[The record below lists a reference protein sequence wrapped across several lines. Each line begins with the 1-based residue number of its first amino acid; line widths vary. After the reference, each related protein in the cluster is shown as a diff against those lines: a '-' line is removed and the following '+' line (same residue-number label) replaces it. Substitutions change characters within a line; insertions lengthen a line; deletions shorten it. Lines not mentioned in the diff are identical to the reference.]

1 MSNTAKDG
9 AVRALVFELIEATG
23 CAFYLGAA
31 LEALANVAISGGID
45 KRELLARAEEF
56 IARQRELLGDEQD
69 GAEST
74 SEPEDEP
81 EPVVENARSKP
92 WKPKRAKGGG
102 RKSTVDVD
110 ELAETVETFF
120 ANHPG
125 ASWREAFEQLDTP
138 YKSCSSMQASLRTR
152 VNRKAKPRK
161 VAGKQFVDK
170 WHKKTLAEAE
180 AAAREEN
187 GAA

>member
-9 AVRALVFELIEATG
+9 AVRALVFEL
-23 CAFYLGAA
+23 
-31 LEALANVAISGGID
+31 N
-45 KRELLARAEEF
+45 
-56 IARQRELLGDEQD
+56 
-69 GAEST
+69 
-74 SEPEDEP
+74 
-81 EPVVENARSKP
+81 
-92 WKPKRAKGGG
+92 
-102 RKSTVDVD
+102 
-110 ELAETVETFF
+110 
-120 ANHPG
+120 
-125 ASWREAFEQLDTP
+125 
-138 YKSCSSMQASLRTR
+138 KSCSSMQASLRTR

>member
-74 SEPEDEP
+74 SEPED
-81 EPVVENARSKP
+81 
-92 WKPKRAKGGG
+92 
-102 RKSTVDVD
+102 
-110 ELAETVETFF
+110 
-120 ANHPG
+120 
-125 ASWREAFEQLDTP
+125 
-138 YKSCSSMQASLRTR
+138 
-152 VNRKAKPRK
+152 
-161 VAGKQFVDK
+161 
-170 WHKKTLAEAE
+170 
-180 AAAREEN
+180 
-187 GAA
+187 